1 MMYNAKL
8 KKMLPIVVGLLC
20 SVEDRPQRCAS
31 TYIAGHN
38 GTFTA
43 CWGRSAILDDQTSS
57 HLPSCPSCYRH
68 RILFMLD
75 RAVPSAEAVPGISVN
90 WSDYAR
96 PEECKTC
103 ADWNY
108 DCTNHMLDATLPAK
122 YPPSHKTNGEDDDR
136 DDDGGLMAAPDD
148 QEDDDSSDGEE
159 GDDIIGHQCNS
170 SIIEDWM
177 FNEEDAGDNEDDPM
191 GLSAEDSG
199 MEEDLEGDNDHA

>member
-1 MMYNAKL
+1 MDNF
-8 KKMLPIVVGLLC
+8 
-20 SVEDRPQRCAS
+20 RPDS
-31 TYIAGHN
+31 
-38 GTFTA
+38 
-43 CWGRSAILDDQTSS
+43 
-57 HLPSCPSCYRH
+57 
-68 RILFMLD
+68 
-75 RAVPSAEAVPGISVN
+75 
-90 WSDYAR
+90 
-96 PEECKTC
+96 
-103 ADWNY
+103 
-108 DCTNHMLDATLPAK
+108 DATQIGVYDGTDLIGRTVKCLVGIETPHHGSIFSYQKKKKSFTVK
-122 YPPSHKTNGEDDDR
+122 YYRQDVLSNRAIKVVANVSRQDVADMVLILGEDDDR